1 MTRTTVA
8 IARTTSWARTRAS
21 LTLLASAVMVMTLA
35 GACGV
40 RTLPRPP
47 EDTRPRP
54 ATDLSGKREG
64 AAVRLSWERPN
75 ESMDGERL
83 ADLVR
88 FLVERRSGGDAFT
101 IVAEVPS
108 DTTHRLR
115 PIKHYA
121 YVDESAPASAV
132 EYRVVCVTA
141 DGQRSE
147 ASASAFIA
155 GEAAKP

>member
-8 IARTTSWARTRAS
+8 IARTTVSTRARSS
-21 LTLLASAVMVMTLA
+21 LTLLASMMMVMTL
-35 GACGV
+35 GSACGV

-47 EDTRPRP
+47 EDTQPRP

-64 AAVRLSWERPN
+64 AAVRLSWERPD

-101 IVAEVPS
+101 IVAEVPA

-115 PIKHYA
+115 PIKRYSH
-121 YVDESAPASAV
+121 VDESAPASAI

-147 ASASAFIA
+147 ASVSAFIA